1 MITTTRP
8 LVLNVT
14 EAGNLLGVSRSTAY
28 ELVRSGEL
36 ESVQLRRRVVVPVAA
51 VAERLGITVPDVW
64 LSLGQRTSSAAV
76 DVDLRDWPVPDV
88 LIEDVPEDV
97 HAELTRRARR
107 RGQSLQQF
115 LNTELERLAWDGTTD
130 DVLDGIERHRL
141 RGRLGLV
148 TAVDD
153 LREARS

>member
-1 MITTTRP
+1 MTTSTRP

-28 ELVRSGEL
+28 ELVRTGEL
-36 ESVQLRRRVVVPVAA
+36 DSVQLRRRVVVPVAA
-51 VAERLGITVPDVW
+51 VAERLGITVPDIW
-64 LSLGQRTSSAAV
+64 LSLGQPAGSAAV
-76 DVDLRDWPVPDV
+76 DVDLDRRSEPDV
-88 LIEDVPEDV
+88 LIEDVPEAV

-107 RGQSLQQF
+107 RGQSLRQF
-115 LNTELERLAWDGTTD
+115 LHAELARLAGDGPAD
-130 DVLDGIERHRL
+130 DADEIEGHRL

-153 LREARS
+153 LRAPRP